1 MKNGEIS
8 PRKRLTP
15 IGRPDYT
22 GETSRTASPSYSG
35 KQSNWYYSATVTEP
49 ASSYSSWYAGVP
61 YVVPAGRRFI
71 VEFINVS
78 SNVAGVVQELNL
90 VEETAVGTLYMFL
103 RLYFDTHG
111 SANIRVPLSTGSK
124 LYFTVYNNDIA
135 ERKINVKID
144 GFEEEV

>member
-1 MKNGEIS
+1 MALESWGK
-8 PRKRLTP
+8 
-15 IGRPDYT
+15 GRPDYT
-22 GETSRTASPSYSG
+22 TETAMAASPSYSG
-35 KQSNWYYSATVTEP
+35 MQANWYYNAGVTEP

-71 VEFINVS
+71 VEFVNVS
-78 SNVAGVVQELNL
+78 SNVAGVVQQLDL
-90 VEETAVGTLYMFL
+90 VEETAGGDLYRFL

-111 SANIRVPLSTGSK
+111 AANIRVPLSAGSK
-124 LYFTVYNNDIA
+124 LIFTVYNNDIA